1 MIWVFHVS
9 IDPTPKLHL
18 LMHYELPAL
27 SWCQKA
33 STVEDTFVML
43 WRTYG
48 SEALTLTVVAVNFS
62 SLSPSRNGCPLMERY
77 SLRPIVS
84 CI

>member
-1 MIWVFHVS
+1 M
-9 IDPTPKLHL
+9 DPTPKLHL

-27 SWCQKA
+27 SWCQNA

-43 WRTYG
+43 WSTHR
-48 SEALTLTVVAVNFS
+48 SEALTVVAVNFS
-62 SLSPSRNGCPLMERY
+62 SLSQSKNGRPPMDRY